1 MLKIGRRQKQHQ
13 KMSASIRIAIITATE
28 YLDLFL
34 SPKKSNK
41 CICPSSLSIMAVRSR
56 DCQSFMPVNPVRIL
70 ASQSKQKP

>member
-41 CICPSSLSIMAVRSR
+41 RICPSSLSVHYGS
-56 DCQSFMPVNPVRIL
+56 
-70 ASQSKQKP
+70 